1 MSAEELAGYGP
12 DEMGKRFREVSR
24 SAIYDYAQHVA
35 IGESL
40 EQKNKLP
47 ATFMAIAP
55 GSPAKDVWDDVNR
68 MRTLNTDQV
77 QKGREAHVCPLQFDI
92 VDRLINRYSN
102 KGELVYDPFA
112 GLMTVPYRAI
122 LLGRRGGG
130 SELSEDY
137 FRDGLRY
144 LDMAERNILAPTLFG
159 AERLTETEAHA

>member
-1 MSAEELAGYGP
+1 
-12 DEMGKRFREVSR
+12 
-24 SAIYDYAQHVA
+24 
-35 IGESL
+35 
-40 EQKNKLP
+40 
-47 ATFMAIAP
+47 MAIAP
-55 GSPAKDVWDDVNR
+55 GSHAEDVWDDVNR

-122 LLGRRGGG
+122 LLGRRGGE

-144 LDMAERNILAPTLFG
+144 LDMAEHNILAPTLFG
-159 AERLTETEAHA
+159 AEGLAGGVSERQADGLRRRAK